1 MAPSIART
9 QYRELVAEIAAKAK
23 ARLPEQVNGRIEAA
37 ARLVVNG
44 DVEQLGDGT
53 IKVGGS
59 DPTRWYHLV
68 GATCTCTDFVQ
79 GKAPDGWCK
88 HRIAAGI
95 AKGVG
100 ELLPQDP
107 APAPPAGPLP
117 EAPASVNCHLMIE
130 GRQVQL
136 TLCDTDEGRL
146 LARLQA
152 VLQQYPMPQA
162 QPSAPQDSSQGQ
174 GQDGFCLVH
183 GVTMKQTT
191 KDGRSWWPHRT
202 ADGWCKGRK

>member
-68 GATCTCTDFVQ
+68 GATCTCTDFV
-79 GKAPDGWCK
+79 
-88 HRIAAGI
+88 
-95 AKGVG
+95 
-100 ELLPQDP
+100 
-107 APAPPAGPLP
+107 
-117 EAPASVNCHLMIE
+117 
-130 GRQVQL
+130 
-136 TLCDTDEGRL
+136 
-146 LARLQA
+146 
-152 VLQQYPMPQA
+152 
-162 QPSAPQDSSQGQ
+162 
-174 GQDGFCLVH
+174 
-183 GVTMKQTT
+183 
-191 KDGRSWWPHRT
+191 
-202 ADGWCKGRK
+202 